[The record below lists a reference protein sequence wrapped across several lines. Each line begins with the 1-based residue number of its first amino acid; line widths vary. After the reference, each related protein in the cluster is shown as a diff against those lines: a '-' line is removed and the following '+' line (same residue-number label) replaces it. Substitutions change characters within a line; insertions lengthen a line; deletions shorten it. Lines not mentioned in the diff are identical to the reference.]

1 MSRPMK
7 ESGIEWI
14 GDIPAEWEVRKAK
27 TVFFERRERLRY
39 DDVQLTASQKYGM
52 IPQNLF
58 IELENQ
64 KPVLVDKNYDNFKH
78 VEAGDFVISLRS
90 FQGGLEYSTYC
101 GAVSPAYTVIGANE
115 EFVNKHYFKWLFK
128 NDAYIKAIA
137 VTSDSL
143 RDGKSLKWSNFILVD
158 VPLPPLPQQ
167 AKIAAYL
174 DKQVATIDAII
185 ADTKESIQAL
195 KDYKQAIITE
205 TVTKGLDPQAPMKDS
220 GIEWI
225 GQVPEGWEV
234 RKNKYIYDF
243 SKGLSITKADLTET
257 GIPVI
262 NYGQIHSKYPVFF
275 TPGRDDLPFVPS
287 TFSSDTKSK
296 LNFGDF
302 VFADTSEDYLGS
314 GNFSMHNSEIEAMA
328 GYHTIVLKVN
338 KLVEYFEPKY
348 LAYYFAGDVHRNQ
361 IRRKISGVKVFTISQ
376 TILKNTYC
384 LIPPLDTQT
393 QIVAYLDQK
402 IGQIDQLVADK
413 EALIAEYEAYKK
425 SLIYEVVT
433 GKRRVD

>member
-7 ESGIEWI
+7 DSGIEWAGEI
-14 GDIPAEWEVRKAK
+14 PIDWNVVPFKSLLKKQKNILEKWQGEDVLSLTMNGVIVRDLVNPTGKMPSTFDGYQIIDKDSLILCLFDIDVTPRCVGIAYNNGVTSSAYSHYKVKKGNVRYLYYLLLMLDNDKILLSYSK
-27 TVFFERRERLRY
+27 T
-39 DDVQLTASQKYGM
+39 
-52 IPQNLF
+52 
-58 IELENQ
+58 
-64 KPVLVDKNYDNFKH
+64 
-78 VEAGDFVISLRS
+78 LRS
-90 FQGGLEYSTYC
+90 TITDEYF
-101 GAVSPAYTVIGANE
+101 GAV
-115 EFVNKHYFKWLFK
+115 
-128 NDAYIKAIA
+128 
-137 VTSDSL
+137 
-143 RDGKSLKWSNFILVD
+143 R
-158 VPLPPLPQQ
+158 VPITQDITEQ
-167 AKIAAYL
+167 VKIAAYL
-174 DKQVATIDAII
+174 DNQVATIDAII

>member
-7 ESGIEWI
+7 DSGIEWAGEI
-14 GDIPAEWEVRKAK
+14 PIDWNVVPFKSLLKKQKNILEKWQGEDVLSLTMNGVIVRDLVNPTGKMPSTFDGYQIIDKDSLILCLFDIDVTPRCVGIAYNNGVTSSAYSHYKVKKGNVRYLYYLLLMLDNDKILLSYSK
-27 TVFFERRERLRY
+27 T
-39 DDVQLTASQKYGM
+39 
-52 IPQNLF
+52 
-58 IELENQ
+58 
-64 KPVLVDKNYDNFKH
+64 
-78 VEAGDFVISLRS
+78 LRS
-90 FQGGLEYSTYC
+90 TITDEYF
-101 GAVSPAYTVIGANE
+101 GAV
-115 EFVNKHYFKWLFK
+115 
-128 NDAYIKAIA
+128 
-137 VTSDSL
+137 
-143 RDGKSLKWSNFILVD
+143 R
-158 VPLPPLPQQ
+158 VPITQDITEQ
-167 AKIAAYL
+167 VKIAAYL
-174 DKQVATIDAII
+174 DNQVATIDAII

-234 RKNKYIYDF
+234 RKNKYIFDF